1 MTTETG
7 TRQPAGSDMTEFR
20 PFRVEI
26 GATDDARYITG
37 QTFGVDGGS
46 FLHA

>member
-1 MTTETG
+1 
-7 TRQPAGSDMTEFR
+7 MTEFR

-26 GATDDARYITG
+26 GATHDARCITS
-37 QTFGVDGGS
+37 QTLGVDGGS